1 MYYEAGQCMLV
12 KNIGGRFSSQPAWWN
27 STCNNLKYIK
37 FRALR
42 KFRESNLMLDLR
54 AFKDERNVFKNYCR
68 DMVSQHQFSNRSM
81 LLASSNDPSSF
92 WKILKRG
99 KPLKILDDSRKPSEW
114 YHY

>member
-1 MYYEAGQCMLV
+1 
-12 KNIGGRFSSQPAWWN
+12 
-27 STCNNLKYIK
+27 
-37 FRALR
+37 
-42 KFRESNLMLDLR
+42 MLDLR

-99 KPLKILDDSRKPSEW
+99 KPLRTLDDSITPSEW
-114 YHY
+114 YQYFSGLLYDENAAAIDQPSDDYIDPSSNVLNEPFT